1 MRRAF
6 VTPLV
11 LAVAAAALLVAACG
25 DDDEETTSAQGS
37 PPECEEVQPA
47 EPKKVD
53 LKRPRLD
60 PPPAGTRAV
69 FETSCGTFEIELDT
83 ERAPRTTASFAF
95 LIEEG
100 VYDDTGFHRVAP
112 DFVIQGGDPAGD
124 GTGGPG
130 YFVDEPPPPDL
141 SYMEGVVAMA
151 KTAAEPPGRS
161 GSQFYVV
168 TGPDAGLPPEYALV
182 GELVEGDDVID
193 AIEDLG
199 PPGGDAAPSEPVI
212 IERATLEE
220 G

>member
-1 MRRAF
+1 MGRARIAF
-6 VTPLV
+6 ALV
-11 LAVAAAALLVAACG
+11 ATALAVSLAACG
-25 DDDEETTSAQGS
+25 DDDESATSAEDA
-37 PPECEEVQPA
+37 PAECEDVEPA
-47 EPKKVD
+47 EPKQVK

-69 FETSCGTFEIELDT
+69 FETSCGTFEVELDT
-83 ERAPRTTASFAF
+83 RRAPRTTASFAF
-95 LIEEG
+95 LVEEG
-100 VYDDTGFHRVAP
+100 VYDGTGFHRVAP

-130 YFVDEPPPPDL
+130 YFVDEPPPPAL
-141 SYMEGVVAMA
+141 SYTEGIVAMA

-168 TGPDAGLPPEYALV
+168 TGPDAGLPPDYALV
-182 GELVEGDDVID
+182 GEVVDGEDVVE

-199 PPGGDAAPSEPVI
+199 PPGGDAPPSQPVI

-220 G
+220 E